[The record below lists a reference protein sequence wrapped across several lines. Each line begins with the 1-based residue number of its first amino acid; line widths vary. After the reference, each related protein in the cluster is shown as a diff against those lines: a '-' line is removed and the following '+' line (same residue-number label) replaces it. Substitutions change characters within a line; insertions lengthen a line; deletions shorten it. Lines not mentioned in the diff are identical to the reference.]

1 MSNLAQRTITALVAA
16 TVAIGAVWLGGWVFG
31 VVMAAI
37 ALAAQAEVYN
47 LLEKAGTRPFVA
59 LGLALGALATLRPL
73 LPVSPRLLVLGGL
86 AVLVGALY
94 TRKETPLLDA
104 AGTLFGVVYPAAFV
118 GSFVSLRVAEP
129 PWLAGLDAFWLTT
142 AVLFCIWGADTFAYF
157 AGRAFGRHPLFPRV
171 SPKKTW
177 EGAVGGALGALAVA
191 AGFKLAVLDGVLV
204 WLDVV
209 AIALCCGVASQF
221 GDLVESHFK
230 AVGRREGLGLVAAR
244 PRRAPRPDRRGRRR
258 RPARRPLAR
267 LDEGDRVGGSAGVW
281 ECGGRAAPAGGV

>member
-16 TVAIGAVWLGGWVFG
+16 TVAIGAVWLGGWAFG
-31 VVMAAI
+31 AVMAAI
-37 ALAAQAEVYN
+37 ALAAQLEVYN

-129 PWLAGLDAFWLTT
+129 PWLVGLDAFWLTT

-191 AGFKLAVLDGVLV
+191 AGFKLAVLGDVLG
-204 WLDVV
+204 WIDVV

-230 AVGRREGLGLVAAR
+230 RSVDVKDSATWLPGHGGLLDRIDAAVVAA
-244 PRRAPRPDRRGRRR
+244 
-258 RPARRPLAR
+258 PLVVLY
-267 LDEGDRVGGSAGVW
+267 LDWTKGIG
-281 ECGGRAAPAGGV
+281 